1 MRYLAMP
8 NFYMNILKR
17 IDIWYKNPRNFQ
29 SLAIHV
35 NSHSRVKYFSAETS
49 PIIIKC
55 SISKEAVKKVRSNW
69 QFPTTR
75 STHVAMEER
84 SLRAHSLNNTEDL
97 LLWPAYSRRIDRRV
111 AITRGVA
118 AGGEDISCIP
128 HLGRSSSLLDLTFDK
143 AFVPVLFF
151 FSVSYEAIHCSES
164 A

>member
-1 MRYLAMP
+1 MQYLAMP

-17 IDIWYKNPRNFQ
+17 IDIWYKNPRNFR

-49 PIIIKC
+49 PITIKC
-55 SISKEAVKKVRSNW
+55 SISKKAVKKVRSNW

-84 SLRAHSLNNTEDL
+84 SLRAHSLNNTEDV